1 MIFLPRPETMSLIG
15 LVFGGLILLIG
26 DNPLLYT
33 GLFISTLMMVL
44 GFCLITVPEGD
55 SNRF

>member
-26 DNPLLYT
+26 DNPMLWT
-33 GLFISTLMMVL
+33 GLFINTLLMVL
-44 GFCLITVPEGD
+44 GFCLITVAEGN

>member
-1 MIFLPRPETMSLIG
+1 MIFLPRPETMSIVG

-26 DNPLLYT
+26 DNPVFWT

-44 GFCLITVPEGD
+44 GFCLITVPEGN

>member
-1 MIFLPRPETMSLIG
+1 MIFLPRPETMSLVG

-26 DNPLLYT
+26 DNPILWT
-33 GLFISTLMMVL
+33 GLFLCTLMMVL

-55 SNRF
+55 NNRL

>member
-1 MIFLPRPETMSLIG
+1 MIFLPRPETMSLVG

-26 DNPLLYT
+26 DNPVFWT

-44 GFCLITVPEGD
+44 GFCLITVPEGN